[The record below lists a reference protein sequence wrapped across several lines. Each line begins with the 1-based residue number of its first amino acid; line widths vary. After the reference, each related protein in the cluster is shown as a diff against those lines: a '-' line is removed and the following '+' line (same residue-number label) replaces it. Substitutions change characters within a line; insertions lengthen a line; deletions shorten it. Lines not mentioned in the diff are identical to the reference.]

1 MESNRNKNKYE
12 NTNKLAPLLVCGVKQ
27 GLRLKAKRD
36 WDRREAIEA
45 PEN

>member
-1 MESNRNKNKYE
+1 MESNRNNNKFE

-27 GLRLKAKRD
+27 GLRLKAKND
-36 WDRREAIEA
+36 WDRGEAIEG

>member
-1 MESNRNKNKYE
+1 MESIRNKIKFE
-12 NTNKLAPLLVCGVKQ
+12 NTNKLAPLLVCGLKQ

-36 WDRREAIEA
+36 WDRTEAIEA